1 MVMGLSKDLIRR
13 LSVRMIFVC
22 FVVSQL
28 SVEYRE
34 QYILE

>member
-1 MVMGLSKDLIRR
+1 MMMGLSEDLTRT

-22 FVVSQL
+22 FVVNQL

-34 QYILE
+34 PLHLE